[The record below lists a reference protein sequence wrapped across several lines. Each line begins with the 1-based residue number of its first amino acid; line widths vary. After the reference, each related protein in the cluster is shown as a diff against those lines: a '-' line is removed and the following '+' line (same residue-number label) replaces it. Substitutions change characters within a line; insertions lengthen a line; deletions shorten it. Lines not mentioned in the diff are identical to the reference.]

1 MSRPAALLL
10 GALAFP
16 CVMLAQEVDT
26 RTVNNGNVVL
36 EQVPEVPVSLI
47 EQLNRYQAVRSAGFN
62 DWTTDGQGIYITT
75 RFGDVS
81 QVHRVDIPGGARQQ
95 LTFFREPAGGVS
107 QRPGRTEFS
116 YRMDEGGSEFYQLFL
131 YDMATGDHRRLTDG
145 ESRNGAALWSRD
157 GTRLAYQST
166 RRNGTAN
173 DVWLMDPDD
182 PEGAWLALES
192 PDGTWWGPAD
202 WSPDNSHIIITN
214 YVSVTDSRLHLLDV
228 DTGELRHLAGG
239 GDQPASYSGITPRFS
254 GDGSGVFLT
263 TDAGGNFR
271 RLIYHDFESGEQR
284 VVAADIPWDVE
295 SFALSDD
302 GTRAAFSVNHGG
314 RSELYL
320 LDPETLAFE
329 AVEGLPSGV
338 MFGLEFSPD
347 GSRLALTLNTPKTPS
362 DVFTLDMETRA
373 LTRWTYS
380 EVGGLN
386 TDLFVEPELVEYQ
399 SFDGRMIPA
408 FVYRPHGDGPHPV
421 IVSIHGGPEGQYRPF
436 FSSTFQLWVNEVEAA
451 VIAPNVR
458 GSAGYGRENVML
470 DNGMKREDS
479 VKDIGALLDWI
490 ATQPDLDENRVAVY
504 GGSYGGY
511 MVLASAVH
519 YSDRLTAAIDIV
531 GISNFVTFLENTQSY
546 RRDLR
551 RPEYGDER
559 DPEMRAFLET
569 ISPNNHSDKITIPL
583 FVAQGEN
590 DPRVPVTESEQI
602 VAAVRANGH
611 DVWYMNA
618 LNEGHGFRKK
628 ENRDLFSQITVMF
641 FQQYLAGRQVSV
653 TP

>member
-1 MSRPAALLL
+1 MSRSAALLL
-10 GALAFP
+10 AALAFP
-16 CVMLAQEVDT
+16 FATLAQDVDT
-26 RTVNNGNVVL
+26 RAANNGNVIL
-36 EQVPEVPVSLI
+36 EQVPDVPLALV

-62 DWTTDGQGIYITT
+62 DWTADGQGVYITT
-75 RFGDVS
+75 RFGDVR
-81 QVHRVDIPGGARQQ
+81 QVHRVDMPGGARQQ

-107 QRPGRTEFS
+107 RRPGRAEFS
-116 YRMDEGGSEFYQLFL
+116 YSMDEGGSEFYQLFL
-131 YDMATGDHRRLTDG
+131 YDLETGDHRRLTDG
-145 ESRNGAALWSRD
+145 KSRNGAAVWSRD
-157 GTRLAYQST
+157 GARLAYQST
-166 RRNGTAN
+166 RRNGSSN

-182 PEGAWLALES
+182 PEGAWMALES

-202 WSPDNSHIIITN
+202 WSPENSQLIILN

-228 DTGELRHLAGG
+228 ESGELHHLAGG
-239 GDQPASYSGITPRFS
+239 GDRPASYSGITPTFS
-254 GDGSGVFLT
+254 GDGSGVFLA
-263 TDAGGNFR
+263 TDDGGDFR
-271 RLIYHDFESGEQR
+271 RLIYHDLESGERR
-284 VVAADIPWDVE
+284 VVTADIPWDVE
-295 SFALSDD
+295 GFALSDD

-314 RSELYL
+314 RSDLYL

-329 AVEGLPSGV
+329 AVEGLPGGV
-338 MFGLEFSPD
+338 VFGLEFSPD
-347 GSRLALTLNTPKTPS
+347 GSRLAMTLNTPKTPS
-362 DVFTLDMETRA
+362 DVFTLDVETRE

-386 TDLFVEPELVEYQ
+386 TDRFVEPELIEYE

-408 FVYRPHGDGPHPV
+408 FVYRPRGEGPHPV

-436 FSSTFQLWVNEVEAA
+436 FSSTFQLWVNEIEAA

-519 YSDRLTAAIDIV
+519 YSDRLTAAVDIV

-559 DPEMRAFLET
+559 DPEMRAFLEA
-569 ISPNNHSDKITIPL
+569 ISPNNHADKITIPL

-641 FQQYLAGRQVSV
+641 FQQYLAGRQVSAV
-653 TP
+653 P